1 VILYAERTYKIDV
14 KFDVLRGVSRAKLRI
29 IPETVPTI
37 EEMGLPR
44 QFFDSIRSIK
54 IVERP
59 FDEVAAAAGMPVNK
73 LVDLL
78 DELRREGVI
87 RDFYAMFDPDAWAF
101 GRTSMVVFNAP
112 MLNARQ
118 RLSWRN
124 PPTSSS
130 AYLCPVS
137 GTIIVTS

>member
-1 VILYAERTYKIDV
+1 
-14 KFDVLRGVSRAKLRI
+14 
-29 IPETVPTI
+29 
-37 EEMGLPR
+37 
-44 QFFDSIRSIK
+44 
-54 IVERP
+54 
-59 FDEVAAAAGMPVNK
+59 
-73 LVDLL
+73 
-78 DELRREGVI
+78 
-87 RDFYAMFDPDAWAF
+87 MFDPDAV
-101 GRTSMVVFNAP
+101 GIRENSMVVFNAP